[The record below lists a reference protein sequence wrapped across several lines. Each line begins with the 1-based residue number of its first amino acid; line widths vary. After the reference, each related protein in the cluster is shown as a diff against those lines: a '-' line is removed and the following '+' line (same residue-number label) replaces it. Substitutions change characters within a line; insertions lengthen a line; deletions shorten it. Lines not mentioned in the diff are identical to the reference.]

1 MTNGKSEKVDYGVP
15 EQYAFHVEDAFR
27 LIKENLLEYWQ
38 IYIKYARDNKL
49 DQFVPQK
56 YYTPVLLIGPPGIGK
71 SSLVFEMAKEITI
84 ELGLPYYEDE
94 DEFIS
99 PINVIDLRLS
109 QILPEDLKGLPK
121 FSKEEDIVK
130 WVLPEFLPRK
140 GMGILF
146 LDELNLAP
154 PAVQKAAYSLILERR
169 LGGTMYEGSKENSKI
184 IFKPKKETGYVLPK
198 GWVVI
203 AAQNPEEQAQVAT
216 PLPPPLINRFRILWV
231 ITPRL
236 I

>member
-1 MTNGKSEKVDYGVP
+1 MADSKSSKVDYGVP
-15 EQYAFHVEDAFR
+15 ENYAFHVEEAFK
-27 LIKENLLEYWQ
+27 LIKENLIEYWQ
-38 IYIKYARDNKL
+38 AYIKYAEENKL
-49 DQFVPQK
+49 DYFVPQK
-56 YYTPVLLIGPPGIGK
+56 YYTPILLIGPPGVGK
-71 SSLVFEMAKEITI
+71 SSLVFEMAKEITE
-84 ELGLPYYEDE
+84 ELGLPHYKGKD
-94 DEFIS
+94 DFIT
-99 PINVIDLRLS
+99 PINIIDLRLS

-121 FSKEEDIVK
+121 FASAEDKVK
-130 WVLPEFLPRK
+130 WILPEFLPRK

-203 AAQNPEEQAQVAT
+203 AAQNPEEQAQVAS

-231 ITPRL
+231 IPPKL